1 MFHKPVH
8 SFHVFPS
15 LYLLNKHSGKYNY
28 HRSKENKGNQKK
40 QIQNTIKCKA
50 RRQSFNILQTTFLE
64 KQFTKQR
71 YINTEQRNKFSAI
84 LGLTPQQVKIWYQ
97 NRRYKEKIGIKALN
111 NIKSS

>member
-1 MFHKPVH
+1 MFHKPLH
-8 SFHVFPS
+8 SLHIFPS
-15 LYLLNKHSGKYNY
+15 LSLLNNNSGKYNFE
-28 HRSKENKGNQKK
+28 RSKENKGNQKK

-97 NRRYKEKIGIKALN
+97 NRRYKEKIGIK
-111 NIKSS
+111 KSFK